1 MNPQV
6 DRPLRILVA
15 EDDAALSVMLSYNLE
30 AAGHAVMPVDNG
42 VDALRE
48 VTEWKPDLVLLD
60 WMMPGLSGVDVC
72 RRLRMATTTRYLP
85 VIMLT
90 ARGEER
96 DSIHALDTG
105 ADDYLVKPCG
115 MDVLHARV
123 RAVMR
128 RCAGRGVA
136 GGAEQDADVLRFAD
150 VTVDHG
156 GRRVTRGDSTIALG
170 PTEYRIL
177 LHLLRNP
184 RRVFSRAEILAAA
197 WDDRIHVEER
207 TVDVHIRRLRLALNA
222 SGGAD
227 LIRTVRSSGY
237 MLDDG
242 KAN

>member
-1 MNPQV
+1 MQAA
-6 DRPLRILVA
+6 DQPLRILVA
-15 EDDAALSVMLSYNLE
+15 EDDAALSVMLTYNLE
-30 AAGHAVMPVDNG
+30 AAGHTVMPVDNG
-42 VDALRE
+42 LDALTG
-48 VTEWKPDLVLLD
+48 VTSWKPDLVLLD
-60 WMMPGLSGVDVC
+60 WMMPGLSGVDLC
-72 RRLRMATTTRYLP
+72 RRLRMAAATRYLP
-85 VIMLT
+85 IIMLT

-128 RCAGRGVA
+128 RSAGRGATAAVA
-136 GGAEQDADVLRFAD
+136 EGDVLTFAD

-156 GRRVTRGDSTIALG
+156 GRRVSRAGGTIALG

-177 LHLLRNP
+177 LHLMRHP

-222 SGGAD
+222 TGGAD

-242 KAN
+242 QAD

>member
-1 MNPQV
+1 MQP

-30 AAGHAVMPVDNG
+30 AAGHTVMPVDNG
-42 VDALRE
+42 LDALRE

-60 WMMPGLSGVDVC
+60 WMMPGLSGVDLC
-72 RRLRMATTTRYLP
+72 RRLRMATATRYLP

-96 DSIHALDTG
+96 DSVHALDLG

-128 RCAGRGVA
+128 RSMGRAAGASALPV
-136 GGAEQDADVLRFAD
+136 EDVLNFAD
-150 VTVDHG
+150 VTLDHG
-156 GRRVTRGDSTIALG
+156 ARRVTRGGAAIALG

-177 LHLLRNP
+177 LHLMRHP
-184 RRVFSRAEILAAA
+184 RRVFSRAEILASA
-197 WDDRIHVEER
+197 WDDGIHVEER

-242 KAN
+242 KVD

>member
-1 MNPQV
+1 MQA
-6 DRPLRILVA
+6 DQPLRILVA
-15 EDDAALSVMLSYNLE
+15 EDDAALSVMLVYNLE

-48 VTEWKPDLVLLD
+48 VAEWKPDLVLLD
-60 WMMPGLSGVDVC
+60 WMMPGLSGVDLC
-72 RRLRMATTTRYLP
+72 RRLRMATATRYLP

-90 ARGEER
+90 ARGEEQ
-96 DSIHALDTG
+96 DSIRALDLG

-128 RCAGRGVA
+128 RSRGRVA
-136 GGAEQDADVLRFAD
+136 DPVAAQPSDELAFAD
-150 VTVDHG
+150 ITLDHG
-156 GRRVTRGDSTIALG
+156 ARRVTRAGSALALG

-177 LHLLRNP
+177 LHLMRNP

-207 TVDVHIRRLRLALNA
+207 TVDVHIRRLRMALNA
-222 SGGAD
+222 TGGAD

-242 KAN
+242 KVD

>member
-105 ADDYLVKPCG
+105 ADDYLVKPAGWMYCMRACVRSCG
-115 MDVLHARV
+115 GV
-123 RAVMR
+123 RA
-128 RCAGRGVA
+128 
-136 GGAEQDADVLRFAD
+136 E
-150 VTVDHG
+150 
-156 GRRVTRGDSTIALG
+156 
-170 PTEYRIL
+170 
-177 LHLLRNP
+177 
-184 RRVFSRAEILAAA
+184 A
-197 WDDRIHVEER
+197 WRE
-207 TVDVHIRRLRLALNA
+207 ALN
-222 SGGAD
+222 
-227 LIRTVRSSGY
+227 R
-237 MLDDG
+237 MLMYC
-242 KAN
+242 ALPM

>member
-1 MNPQV
+1 MQGEKS
-6 DRPLRILVA
+6 LRILVA
-15 EDDAALSVMLSYNLE
+15 EDDAALSVMLVYNLE

-48 VTEWKPDLVLLD
+48 VAEWKPDLVLLD
-60 WMMPGLSGVDVC
+60 WMMPGLSGVDLC
-72 RRLRMATTTRYLP
+72 RRLRMATATRHLP

-90 ARGEER
+90 ARGEEQ
-96 DSIHALDTG
+96 DSIRALDLG
-105 ADDYLVKPCG
+105 ADDYLVKPCA

-128 RCAGRGVA
+128 RSRGAAAVPA
-136 GGAEQDADVLRFAD
+136 TAQSDDELSFAD
-150 VTVDHG
+150 ITLDHG
-156 GRRVTRGDSTIALG
+156 ARRVTRAGSALALG

-177 LHLLRNP
+177 LHLMRNP

-207 TVDVHIRRLRLALNA
+207 TVDVHIRRLRIALNA
-222 SGGAD
+222 TGGPD

-242 KAN
+242 KVD

>member
-1 MNPQV
+1 MQG
-6 DRPLRILVA
+6 DQPLRILVA
-15 EDDAALSVMLSYNLE
+15 EDDAALSVMLVYNLE

-48 VTEWKPDLVLLD
+48 VAEWKPDLVLLD
-60 WMMPGLSGVDVC
+60 WMMPGLSGVDLC
-72 RRLRMATTTRYLP
+72 RRLRTATATRHLP

-90 ARGEER
+90 ARGEEQ
-96 DSIHALDTG
+96 DSIRALDLG

-128 RCAGRGVA
+128 RSRGRAADPVA
-136 GGAEQDADVLRFAD
+136 AQPSDELSFAD
-150 VTVDHG
+150 ITLDHAA
-156 GRRVTRGDSTIALG
+156 RRVTRAGGALALG

-177 LHLLRNP
+177 LHLMRNP

-207 TVDVHIRRLRLALNA
+207 TVDVHIRRLRMALNA
-222 SGGAD
+222 TGGAD

-242 KAN
+242 KVD

>member
-1 MNPQV
+1 MQGEKS
-6 DRPLRILVA
+6 LRILVA
-15 EDDAALSVMLSYNLE
+15 EDDAALSVMLVYNLE

-48 VTEWKPDLVLLD
+48 VAEWKPDLVLLD
-60 WMMPGLSGVDVC
+60 WLMPGLSGVDLC
-72 RRLRMATTTRYLP
+72 RRLRMAAATRHLP

-90 ARGEER
+90 ARGEEQ
-96 DSIHALDTG
+96 DSIRALDLG
-105 ADDYLVKPCG
+105 ADDYLVKPCA

-128 RCAGRGVA
+128 RSRGAAAVPA
-136 GGAEQDADVLRFAD
+136 AAQSDDELSFAD
-150 VTVDHG
+150 ITLDHG
-156 GRRVTRGDSTIALG
+156 ARRVTRAGSALALG

-177 LHLLRNP
+177 LHLMRNP

-207 TVDVHIRRLRLALNA
+207 TVDVHIRRLRIALNA
-222 SGGAD
+222 TGGPD

-242 KAN
+242 KVD

>member
-1 MNPQV
+1 M
-6 DRPLRILVA
+6 LV
-15 EDDAALSVMLSYNLE
+15 YNLE

-48 VTEWKPDLVLLD
+48 VAEWKPDLVLLD
-60 WMMPGLSGVDVC
+60 WMMPGLSGVDLC
-72 RRLRMATTTRYLP
+72 RRLRMATATRYLP

-90 ARGEER
+90 ARGEEQ
-96 DSIHALDTG
+96 DSIRALDLG

-128 RCAGRGVA
+128 RSRGRVA
-136 GGAEQDADVLRFAD
+136 DPVAAQPSDELAFAD
-150 VTVDHG
+150 ITLDHG
-156 GRRVTRGDSTIALG
+156 ARRVTRAGSALALG

-177 LHLLRNP
+177 LHLMRNP

-207 TVDVHIRRLRLALNA
+207 TVDVHIRRLRMALNA
-222 SGGAD
+222 TGGAD

-242 KAN
+242 KVD

>member
-1 MNPQV
+1 MLE

-30 AAGHAVMPVDNG
+30 AAGHLVMPVDNG
-42 VDALRE
+42 LDALRE
-48 VTEWKPDLVLLD
+48 VSKWKPDLVLLD
-60 WMMPGLSGVDVC
+60 WMMPGLSGVDLC
-72 RRLRMATTTRYLP
+72 RRLRMATATRYLQI
-85 VIMLT
+85 IMLT
-90 ARGEER
+90 ARGEEQ
-96 DSIHALDTG
+96 DSVHALDTG

-128 RCAGRGVA
+128 RSAGRA
-136 GGAEQDADVLRFAD
+136 AAHAAAQAEDVLTFAD
-150 VTVDHG
+150 ITLDHA
-156 GRRVTRGDSTIALG
+156 GRRVSRAGTPLALG

-177 LHLLRNP
+177 LHLLRHP

-222 SGGAD
+222 TGGAD

-242 KAN
+242 KVA